1 MRNQIA
7 FYKAFMTKVKMI
19 IPYDKL
25 SREAL
30 QGLIEEFVTRDGTD
44 SGYTKSSLEEN
55 VAMVM
60 KQLHSGE
67 AFIVYDE
74 GTMTTNIVSV
84 PQAPLGRHEK

>member
-1 MRNQIA
+1 
-7 FYKAFMTKVKMI
+7 MI
-19 IPYDKL
+19 IPYEKI

-44 SGYTKSSLEEN
+44 SGYTKTSLEEN

-60 KQLHSGE
+60 RQLRSGE

-74 GTMTTNIVSV
+74 GTMTTNIVSE
-84 PQAPLGRHEK
+84 PKAHLQRHEG